1 MRAARRRD
9 RVSGT
14 TAPSASQAAR
24 PIRRLLSRRARA
36 DQADR
41 FAALLEGHTSP
52 TGPQEA
58 RLLAL
63 ADAARSLPR
72 PRLDPVR
79 RDAIRARILADL
91 ATATAAATAD
101 ATATA
106 AESPGRARRPHGN
119 RVRAAVRRAWAGP
132 STVGVPRLAQTMI
145 AAGLSVAIAVIG
157 LALSAR
163 DALPGE
169 PLYRVKRQ
177 VEDIQVSLERDPV
190 ARAKTR
196 LDVAGVRMSE
206 LRLLTIGAPAA
217 LGGRPSIGSPT
228 RRPTTGRPGSLPL
241 PLPAAPATAPT
252 GPSTSTSAVGPTP
265 PAGPLGPAAPVPTP
279 TAGPGAPTGAVGP
292 LGSAPA
298 TTSTRPPVSASTSE
312 APSTSGAPSTS
323 EAPSNPS
330 IHGMGGHHAD
340 AGTINKLLW
349 AWCAQARAAAQ
360 VLLARADAGNLDAWR
375 ALATFTADQNSSLA
389 VVITELPPGTTDAAH
404 AAVDLIGQFRRGL
417 GPTPPGT
424 FPTAPRLPSAP
435 AGAPTAPATPTATV
449 SDGTPADP
457 ATPDGPATPDS
468 TATPDS
474 PITPEST
481 ATSNGTEPGVPAS
494 TRASATGSSPSG
506 TSPSGTSTGGTST
519 GGTPAGDTDDPPS
532 GSAEPADTGR
542 APSDDLGLAPRPSST
557 PAAGVRPSE
566 VANPPG
572 APSPA
577 PTAPAGSAADTGAD
591 GTISDLEPRP
601 EQSSPTDAEPQAPR
615 SALVEGTPGGDD
627 AAPADNATADKATAD
642 NATEDPATAGTSGAA
657 PDDAAITAG

>member
-9 RVSGT
+9 RVPGT
-14 TAPSASQAAR
+14 TTPSASPAVR
-24 PIRRLLSRRARA
+24 PIRRLLSHRTRA

-41 FAALLEGHTSP
+41 FAALLEGHASP

-91 ATATAAATAD
+91 ATTAADATTTTT

-106 AESPGRARRPHGN
+106 AESRGRARRPHGN

-132 STVGVPRLAQTMI
+132 STVGVPRLAQAMI

-206 LRLLTIGAPAA
+206 LRLLTIGAPA

-228 RRPTTGRPGSLPL
+228 QRPTTGRPGSLPL
-241 PLPAAPATAPT
+241 PLPAAPATAPA
-252 GPSTSTSAVGPTP
+252 GPSTSTSAAGPTP

-279 TAGPGAPTGAVGP
+279 TAGPGAPTGEVGP
-292 LGSAPA
+292 LGSALA
-298 TTSTRPPVSASTSE
+298 TTSTRPPVSASTSV
-312 APSTSGAPSTS
+312 APSHPST
-323 EAPSNPS
+323 
-330 IHGMGGHHAD
+330 HGMGGHHAD
-340 AGTINKLLW
+340 ADTINKLLW

-389 VVITELPPGTTDAAH
+389 VVINELPPGTTDAAH
-404 AAVDLIGQFRRGL
+404 AAVDLIGEFRRGL

-435 AGAPTAPATPTATV
+435 AGAPTAPATPTPTG

-457 ATPDGPATPDS
+457 ATPDGTTTPVGPTTPDS
-468 TATPDS
+468 AATLDS

-481 ATSNGTEPGVPAS
+481 ATSNGTGPSVPAS
-494 TRASATGSSPSG
+494 TRASATDSSPSG

-519 GGTPAGDTDDPPS
+519 GGTPAGDADDPPS

-542 APSDDLGLAPRPSST
+542 APSDDVGLAPRPSST
-557 PAAGVRPSE
+557 LAVGVRPSE
-566 VANPPG
+566 VAHPPG
-572 APSPA
+572 APSAA
-577 PTAPAGSAADTGAD
+577 PTAPAGSAAGRGAG

-615 SALVEGTPGGDD
+615 PALVEDTPGAGD
-627 AAPADNATADKATAD
+627 AAPAD

-657 PDDAAITAG
+657 PDDDAAITAG